1 MESGAHRV
9 TFASSKQFF
18 CAALEVVLYDRLMKI
33 IGRKT
38 VKGEKTSAPK
48 AVKAGTGKT
57 KTSSA
62 AKSTKVVAPTYEAIA
77 KRSYEIYLE
86 RGGEHGHAEEDWARA
101 EAELLGS

>member
-1 MESGAHRV
+1 MI
-9 TFASSKQFF
+9 
-18 CAALEVVLYDRLMKI
+18 DLMKI

-38 VKGEKTSAPK
+38 IKGEKTSAPK

-62 AKSTKVVAPTYEAIA
+62 ASMAAPKTAPTYEDIA

>member
-1 MESGAHRV
+1 MID
-9 TFASSKQFF
+9 F
-18 CAALEVVLYDRLMKI
+18 MKI

-57 KTSSA
+57 KMSSA
-62 AKSTKVVAPTYEAIA
+62 VKAAPTYEEIA

-101 EAELLGS
+101 ESELLGS

>member
-1 MESGAHRV
+1 MI
-9 TFASSKQFF
+9 
-18 CAALEVVLYDRLMKI
+18 DLMKI

-38 VKGEKTSAPK
+38 IKGEKTSAPK
-48 AVKAGTGKT
+48 AVKAGAGKT
-57 KTSSA
+57 KTSSV
-62 AKSTKVVAPTYEAIA
+62 AKAAPTYEEIA

>member
-1 MESGAHRV
+1 MIN
-9 TFASSKQFF
+9 F
-18 CAALEVVLYDRLMKI
+18 MKI
-33 IGRKT
+33 TGRKT

-57 KTSSA
+57 KTSNA
-62 AKSTKVVAPTYEAIA
+62 VKPAMMAPTYEEIA

>member
-1 MESGAHRV
+1 MI
-9 TFASSKQFF
+9 
-18 CAALEVVLYDRLMKI
+18 DLMKI

-38 VKGEKTSAPK
+38 IKGEKTSAPK
-48 AVKAGTGKT
+48 AVKAGAGKT

-62 AKSTKVVAPTYEAIA
+62 AIEPAPKTAPTYEEIA

-86 RGGEHGHAEEDWARA
+86 RGGEHGHAQEDWARA

>member
-1 MESGAHRV
+1 MIE
-9 TFASSKQFF
+9 F
-18 CAALEVVLYDRLMKI
+18 MKI
-33 IGRKT
+33 TGRKT

-48 AVKAGTGKT
+48 SVKAGTGKT
-57 KTSSA
+57 KTASA
-62 AKSTKVVAPTYEAIA
+62 ATKAAPTYDEIA

>member
-1 MESGAHRV
+1 MI
-9 TFASSKQFF
+9 
-18 CAALEVVLYDRLMKI
+18 DLMKI

-62 AKSTKVVAPTYEAIA
+62 ASKPAATYEEIA

>member
-1 MESGAHRV
+1 MIK
-9 TFASSKQFF
+9 F
-18 CAALEVVLYDRLMKI
+18 MKI
-33 IGRKT
+33 TGRKT

-48 AVKAGTGKT
+48 AVKAGAGKT

-62 AKSTKVVAPTYEAIA
+62 ATPAMASAPSYEQIA

-101 EAELLGS
+101 ETELLSS